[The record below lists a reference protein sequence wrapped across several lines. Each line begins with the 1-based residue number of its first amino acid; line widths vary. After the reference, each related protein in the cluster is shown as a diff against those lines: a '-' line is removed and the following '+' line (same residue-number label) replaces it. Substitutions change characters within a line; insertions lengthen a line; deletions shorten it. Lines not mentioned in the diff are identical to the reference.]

1 MFQPAYHSSPIHAKI
16 KVEPTMGAS
25 TVKEESLS
33 EEPEH
38 EPSVIDTI
46 IQYQNT
52 EQSHICMHVLT
63 FSSLAVSSCP
73 YRRVEMELNRQFQS
87 AFILSGVP
95 ISRLRLCR
103 YITLTVSTGFECRG
117 GRLSVTVVTHYE
129 NNNGNN
135 NTN

>member
-1 MFQPAYHSSPIHAKI
+1 MECPITSARAIILQADDYAESVAQSRQASSKSGESNSMFPASGRERY
-16 KVEPTMGAS
+16 
-25 TVKEESLS
+25 LS
-33 EEPEH
+33 MLL
-38 EPSVIDTI
+38 
-46 IQYQNT
+46 
-52 EQSHICMHVLT
+52 HICMHVLT

-117 GRLSVTVVTHYE
+117 GRLSVTVVTRL
-129 NNNGNN
+129 GLGVK
-135 NTN
+135 